1 MTTKVEISHKT
12 IIFSVAFLAGLWIL
26 FQIRDILFLL
36 FISFLLMTALRPL
49 VDLLIRF
56 RIPRI
61 LSIIVIYIVV
71 FGFFGASLASAIPSL
86 AIQISRLL
94 QELPS
99 IVARVLPSMG
109 VDISSITQ
117 QIAPI
122 SENVVKV
129 TVSIFS
135 NLITL
140 MTVLVFT
147 FYLLLER
154 KNAEKLLT
162 SWMGEEGA
170 RRVIEIFR
178 MIENRLGA
186 WVRGE
191 MLLMVVIG
199 FFVYFGLL
207 LLHVE
212 FALPLAILAGLLEIV
227 PIIGPIISAIPAVF
241 VALGTS
247 PFLAM
252 SVVALYFIVQ
262 QVENNLIVPLVMKK
276 SVGISPLVSIT
287 ALMVGGKLAGIT
299 GAMLAVPVLLVMQVV
314 AGYVFFST
322 GKNK

>member
-12 IIFSVAFLAGLWIL
+12 IIFSVAFLASLWVL

-49 VDLLIRF
+49 VEFLVRF
-56 RIPRI
+56 RIPRL
-61 LSIIVIYIVV
+61 LSIIVVYIIV
-71 FGFFGASLASAIPSL
+71 FGFFGASLATAIPSL
-86 AIQISRLL
+86 AVQISRLL
-94 QELPS
+94 QELPA
-99 IVARVLPSMG
+99 IVARVLPAVG
-109 VDISSITQ
+109 VDISSVTQ

-122 SENVVKV
+122 SENIVKV

-135 NLITL
+135 NIITL

-154 KNAEKLLT
+154 QYAEKLLT
-162 SWMGEEGA
+162 SWMGEDGSKK
-170 RRVIEIFR
+170 IIGILR
-178 MIENRLGA
+178 MIESRLGA

-191 MLLMVVIG
+191 MILMVAIG
-199 FFVYFGLL
+199 VFVYIGLQ

-227 PIIGPIISAIPAVF
+227 PIIGPIISAVPAVL

-247 PFLAM
+247 PFLAL

-276 SVGISPLVSIT
+276 SIGLSPLISIT
-287 ALMVGGKLAGIT
+287 ALMIGGKLAGIT
-299 GAMLAVPVLLVMQVV
+299 GAMLAVPVLLVIQVL
-314 AGYVFFST
+314 AGYLFF
-322 GKNK
+322 GAEKNK

>member
-12 IIFSVAFLAGLWIL
+12 IIFSVVFLAALWML

-49 VDLLIRF
+49 VDMLVRF
-56 RIPRI
+56 RLPRI
-61 LSIIVIYIVV
+61 LSIIVIYIIV

-86 AIQISRLL
+86 AMQIARLL

-109 VDISSITQ
+109 FDISSVTQ

-135 NLITL
+135 NIITL
-140 MTVLVFT
+140 MTVLVLT

-154 KNAEKLLT
+154 QNAEKLLT
-162 SWMGEEGA
+162 IWMGEEGA
-170 RRVIEIFR
+170 KRIIDIFR
-178 MIENRLGA
+178 NIENRLGS

-191 MLLMVVIG
+191 MILMFVIG
-199 FFVYFGLL
+199 IFVYFGLSL
-207 LLHVE
+207 LRVD

-227 PIIGPIISAIPAVF
+227 PIIGPIISAVPAVL

-247 PFLAM
+247 PLLAM

-262 QVENNLIVPLVMKK
+262 QVENNLVVPLVMKK

-299 GAMLAVPVLLVMQVV
+299 GAMLAVPVLLVLQVL
-314 AGYVFFST
+314 AGYIFFNPE
-322 GKNK
+322 KNK

>member
-12 IIFSVAFLAGLWIL
+12 IIFSVAFLASLWVL

-49 VDLLIRF
+49 VELLIRF
-56 RIPRI
+56 RIPRL
-61 LSIIVIYIVV
+61 LSIIVVYIIV
-71 FGFFGASLASAIPSL
+71 FGFFGASLATAIPSL
-86 AIQISRLL
+86 AVQISRLL
-94 QELPS
+94 QELPT
-99 IVARVLPSMG
+99 IVARVLPAVG
-109 VDISSITQ
+109 VDISSVTQ
-117 QIAPI
+117 QITPI
-122 SENVVKV
+122 SENIVKV

-135 NLITL
+135 NIVTL

-154 KNAEKLLT
+154 QYAEKLLT
-162 SWMGEEGA
+162 SWMGEDGA

-178 MIENRLGA
+178 MIESRLGA

-191 MLLMVVIG
+191 MILMFAIG
-199 FFVYFGLL
+199 IFVYFGLS

-227 PIIGPIISAIPAVF
+227 PIIGPIISAVPAVL

-247 PFLAM
+247 PFLAL

-262 QVENNLIVPLVMKK
+262 QVENNLVVPLVMKK
-276 SVGISPLVSIT
+276 SIGLSPLISIT
-287 ALMVGGKLAGIT
+287 ALMIGGKLAGIT
-299 GAMLAVPVLLVMQVV
+299 GAMLAVPVLLVMQVL
-314 AGYVFFST
+314 AGYLFFGT
-322 GKNK
+322 EKNK